1 MKAHLALGLI
11 AITLVLSGCKSC
23 CSSDPVPADAKQKIT
38 IAQWGQEKYLIYL
51 PFYVAQEKGF
61 FKDEGLEV
69 EVKYSGNDDQ
79 VFATVLK
86 GEAQFGIGD
95 PVFTA
100 IAREKGA
107 KGKVVA
113 SIVDGVAI
121 WGVTNNK
128 DIGTITR
135 PSDLQGLRM
144 GTFPAPSTNY
154 ALMQRTITVGGD
166 SLAGTTIVQA
176 PIGSQLALL
185 ESGSAD
191 IAMDLEPGTS
201 IAESKGYR
209 VVYSSPRFYGPFAFT
224 GLTTTDEYIAAN
236 KETAQKVVN
245 AIERALVYCHAD
257 KAGAIDIAS
266 GLFPSLEKD
275 VVARAVAR
283 MLDDRSIPQHTA
295 VSEQAWQQA
304 MQIRVDIGDLRALAP
319 TSECV
324 DNSFA
329 TKATKSK

>member
-1 MKAHLALGLI
+1 MRAYLPFGLLAL
-11 AITLVLSGCKSC
+11 TLALSGCRSC
-23 CSSDPVPADAKQKIT
+23 CSPDPVVVKATQKLT

-51 PFYVAQEKGF
+51 PFYIAQEKGF
-61 FKDEGLEV
+61 FKDEGLEI

-107 KGKVVA
+107 KGIVVA

-135 PSDLQGLRM
+135 PSDLKGLRV

-154 ALMQRTITVGGD
+154 ALMQRTITIAGD
-166 SLAGTTIVQA
+166 SLAGSTIVQA

-236 KETAQKVVN
+236 METVQKVVN
-245 AIERALVYCHAD
+245 AIERALVYCHSD
-257 KAGAIDIAS
+257 KEGTIAVAS

-283 MLDDRSIPQHTA
+283 MLADQSIPQHA
-295 VSEQAWQQA
+295 ELSEGAWQQA
-304 MQIRVDIGDLRALAP
+304 MQIRVDIGDLKALVP
-319 TSECV
+319 TTECV
-324 DNSFA
+324 NNSFA
-329 TKATKSK
+329 KVAQHEK